1 MTRSLRTRTVAVTVL
16 IVLVVAAVMVALL
29 VAISRQRDAA
39 ESARHSQV
47 VISAATRTEAALLG
61 VQTTLRGY
69 LVSANPDLLAEYQK
83 VRPTL
88 PDAARDL
95 QNLVADNPQQ
105 LRRAQ
110 GVRDDSVSY
119 VENYSDPVIAT
130 TQADG
135 VAAGRSQARDLQGG
149 TRATSLQQRIN
160 GLLKAE
166 DVLSTARSTAA
177 ENASDRAILVAVL
190 GLLGCML
197 LLAGAIGYVGRAVI
211 APIRRL
217 AGAADRVRQGDLHVE
232 VPVSRQDEIGQL
244 GESFNA
250 MARSLEQSR
259 GELESQNAELEM
271 QAIELEERQAD
282 LTDAN
287 HEVRAQR
294 DELERTAAQLAEEK
308 RRAELYGE
316 FADRLAAEGSSEKL
330 ARIAL
335 IRLAEAAGADVGVLY
350 VSTWREEGRWVRGAV
365 HGLDPASLPD
375 TMLIGGEGAAA
386 RAVARDGIVHV
397 GQQSAGL
404 RVRTLAGEAPVRWEL
419 HVALRHGD
427 RAIGVATLGA
437 VSDAAFDAAEVPS
450 LRRLAGQAAVA
461 LAEAS
466 AYEQRRWLAQ
476 VNSVV
481 LDSVREGIALV
492 GLDHELVFANTAME
506 TLAGRLA
513 MPISQAIGARGAD
526 LETAAVDADAYF
538 EQWEVI
544 LADDEEPTMDEL
556 EIADPPL
563 VLERYS
569 APVDDLDGHR
579 IGRLVVLR
587 DITRER
593 QAERLKSD
601 LMATV
606 SHELR
611 TPLASVLGYAELLRT
626 RELSP
631 AMREEILGTVHTEAK
646 RLSALIDDFL
656 DLQTIEQDR
665 LVLARE
671 PFSID
676 ELLAEQV
683 RTFSGQ
689 SSVHVVEL
697 VSAPDGARAVGD
709 RARVAQVVANL
720 LSNAIKY
727 SPSGGD
733 VRVSVERQ
741 GFSEVLVSVADQGVG
756 IPAAEQAHVFE
767 KFFRVQRTD
776 LRVGG
781 TGLGLALSHE
791 IVIAHGGRMGFESV
805 EGQGSR
811 FWFTLP
817 ST

>member
-1 MTRSLRTRTVAVTVL
+1 MTRGLRNRTIAATIL
-16 IVLVVAAVMVALL
+16 IVLVVAGVMVALL
-29 VAISRQRDAA
+29 VAISRQRDSA
-39 ESARHSQV
+39 EAARHSQV
-47 VISAATRTEAALLG
+47 VISAATRTETALLA

-69 LVSANPDLLAEYQK
+69 VVSANADLLPDYQR
-83 VRPTL
+83 VRATL
-88 PDAARDL
+88 PDAARAL
-95 QNLVADNPQQ
+95 QSLVSDNQAQ

-110 GVRDDSVSY
+110 GIDDEAVSY
-119 VENYSDPVIAT
+119 VDDYSDPVFSAT
-130 TQADG
+130 RTRG
-135 VAAGRSQARDLQGG
+135 VQAGRALARDLQGG
-149 TRATSLQQRIN
+149 ARATALQARIA

-166 DVLSTARSTAA
+166 DALSGARQDVA
-177 ENASDRAILVAVL
+177 EDASRRAILVAVV
-190 GLLGCML
+190 GLAGCML
-197 LLAGAIGYVGRAVI
+197 LLALATGYIGRAVI
-211 APIRRL
+211 APVRRL
-217 AGAADRVRQGDLHVE
+217 AVAADRVKQGDLQVE
-232 VPVSRQDEIGQL
+232 VPVGRRDEIGQL

-250 MARSLEQSR
+250 MARSLEHSR
-259 GELESQNAELEM
+259 DELESQNAELEM

-287 HEVRAQR
+287 QEVRAQR
-294 DELERTAAQLAEEK
+294 DELERTAGQLADEK
-308 RRAELYGE
+308 RRAELYGD
-316 FADRLAAEGSSEKL
+316 FADRLAAEGNSEKL
-330 ARIAL
+330 ARIVL

-350 VSTWREEGRWVRGAV
+350 AATWRDEGRWSRAAV
-365 HGLDPASLPD
+365 HGLDPAALAE
-375 TMLIGGEGAAA
+375 TTLVGGEGAAA
-386 RAVARDGIVHV
+386 RAVARDGVVHV
-397 GQQSAGL
+397 GQRSAGL
-404 RVRTLAGEAPVRWEL
+404 RVRTLAGEVPVRWEL

-427 RAIGVATLGA
+427 RAIGVVTLGS
-437 VSDAAFDAAEVPS
+437 VSDASFDPAEVPS
-450 LRRLAGQAAVA
+450 LRRLANQAAVA

-513 MPISQAIGARGAD
+513 IPISQAIGARGAD
-526 LETAAVDADAYF
+526 LATAAVDADAYF
-538 EQWEVI
+538 EQWETI
-544 LADDEEPTMDEL
+544 LAGDEEPTTDEV
-556 EIADPPL
+556 EVADPPL
-563 VLERYS
+563 VMERYT
-569 APVDDLDGHR
+569 APVDDLDGQR

-626 RELSP
+626 RELPP
-631 AMREEILGTVHTEAK
+631 AIREEILGTVHTEAK

-671 PFSID
+671 PFLVD

-689 SSVHVVEL
+689 SSLHAVEL
-697 VSAPDGARAVGD
+697 ASVPDGARAVGD
-709 RARVAQVVANL
+709 RARIAQVVANL

-727 SPSGGD
+727 SPEGGD
-733 VRVSVERQ
+733 VRVEVER
-741 GFSEVLVSVADQGVG
+741 GVGEVLVAVSDQGVG
-756 IPAAEQAHVFE
+756 IPVAEQSHVFE
-767 KFFRVQRTD
+767 KFFRVQRSD

-791 IVIAHGGRMGFESV
+791 IVVAHGGRMGFESL

-817 ST
+817 SA

>member
-1 MTRSLRTRTVAVTVL
+1 LTRSLRTRTAVGAAL
-16 IVLVVAAVMVALL
+16 IVLVVAGVMVALL
-29 VAISRQRDAA
+29 VAIARQRDSA

-47 VISAATRTEAALLG
+47 VIASANLTEKSLLA

-69 LVSANPDLLAEYQK
+69 LVSASQDILASYQG
-83 VRPTL
+83 VRAQL
-88 PDAARDL
+88 PDAARQL
-95 QNLVADNPQQ
+95 QNLVSDNPDQ

-110 GVRDDSVSY
+110 GIRDDAVAY
-119 VENYSDPVIAT
+119 VESYSDPAMT
-130 TQADG
+130 TARERG
-135 VAAGRSQARDLQGG
+135 VSAGREFARIQRGAARATELQG
-149 TRATSLQQRIN
+149 RIA
-160 GLLKAE
+160 GLLRAE
-166 DVLSTARSTAA
+166 DALSTSRQRTA
-177 ENASDRAILVAVL
+177 ESASSLAVLVAVL
-190 GLLGCML
+190 GLAGCIVV
-197 LLAGAIGYVGRAVI
+197 LALAALYVGRAVVT
-211 APIRRL
+211 PVRRL
-217 AGAADRVRQGDLHVE
+217 AGAADRMRHGDLHVE
-232 VPVSRQDEIGQL
+232 VPVVRHDEVGRL
-244 GESFNA
+244 AESFNA

-294 DELERTAAQLAEEK
+294 DELERTAAQLADEK

-316 FADRLAAEGSSEKL
+316 FADRLAAEGSSEAL

-335 IRLAEAAGADVGVLY
+335 VRLAEAAGADVGVLY
-350 VSTWREEGRWVRGAV
+350 AATWRDEGRWARAAV
-365 HGLDPASLPD
+365 HGLDPAQLPES
-375 TMLIGGEGAAA
+375 TLVGGEGAAA
-386 RAVARDGIVHV
+386 QAVARDGVVHV
-397 GQQSAGL
+397 GHERAGL
-404 RVRTLAGEAPVRWEL
+404 HVRTLAGDAPVRWEL
-419 HVALRHGD
+419 HVALRHGE

-437 VSDAAFDAAEVPS
+437 VTDARFDPTDAPS
-450 LRRLAGQAAVA
+450 LRRLSGQAAVA

-476 VNSVV
+476 INSVV

-506 TLAGRLA
+506 SLAGRLA

-526 LETAAVDADAYF
+526 LDTARVDPEAYF
-538 EQWEVI
+538 EQWEDI
-544 LADDEEPTMDEL
+544 LADSDEPTTDEL

-563 VLERYS
+563 VLERYT

-626 RELSP
+626 REIAP

-671 PFSID
+671 PFAIHD
-676 ELLAEQV
+676 LLAEQV

-689 SSVHVVEL
+689 SEAHVVQL
-697 VSAPDGARAVGD
+697 VSVPDGAAAVGD
-709 RARVAQVVANL
+709 RARIAQVIANL

-727 SPSGGD
+727 SPEGGAVRAEVERVD
-733 VRVSVERQ
+733 GEVRVA
-741 GFSEVLVSVADQGVG
+741 VSDQGVG
-756 IPAAEQAHVFE
+756 IPAAEQSHVFE

-791 IVIAHGGRMGFESV
+791 IVVAHGGRMGFESV

>member
-1 MTRSLRTRTVAVTVL
+1 LTRSLRNRTLGVTIV

-29 VAISRQRDAA
+29 VAISRQRDSA
-39 ESARHSQV
+39 ESARRSQV
-47 VISAATRTEAALLG
+47 VISSGTRAEAALLG
-61 VQTTLRGY
+61 VQTTVRGY
-69 LVSANPDLLAEYQK
+69 LVSANGDLLADYRK

-88 PDAARDL
+88 PDATRRL
-95 QNLVADNPQQ
+95 QNLVSDNPGQ

-110 GVRDDSVSY
+110 GIRDDAVGY
-119 VENYSDPVIAT
+119 VENYADPVIAAT
-130 TQADG
+130 RERGSD
-135 VAAGRSQARDLQGG
+135 AGRALARQLQGSA
-149 TRATSLQQRIN
+149 RATSLQQRID

-166 DVLSTARSTAA
+166 DVLSSARQDAA
-177 ENASDRAILVAVL
+177 ESASDRAILVAVL
-190 GLLGCML
+190 GLAACLLVLG
-197 LLAGAIGYVGRAVI
+197 LATGYIGRAVI
-211 APIRRL
+211 APVRRL

-232 VPVSRQDEIGQL
+232 VPVGRRDEIGQL
-244 GESFNA
+244 GEAFNA

-294 DELERTAAQLAEEK
+294 DELERTAAQLADEK
-308 RRAELYGE
+308 RRAEVYSE
-316 FADRLAAEGSSEKL
+316 FADRLAAEGSSDKL

-335 IRLAEAAGADVGVLY
+335 IRLAEAAGADVGVMY
-350 VSTWREEGRWVRGAV
+350 AATWRDEDRWVRAAV
-365 HGLDPASLPD
+365 HGLDPAGVPD
-375 TMLIGGEGAAA
+375 TMLAGGEGAAA

-397 GQQSAGL
+397 GQQGAGL
-404 RVRTLAGEAPVRWEL
+404 RVRTLAGEVPVRWEL
-419 HVALRHGD
+419 HVALRHGE
-427 RAIGVATLGA
+427 RAIGVASLGA
-437 VSDAAFDAAEVPS
+437 VSDATFDASEAAS
-450 LRRLAGQAAVA
+450 LRRLASQAAVA

-513 MPISQAIGARGAD
+513 LPIPQAIGARGAN
-526 LETAAVDADAYF
+526 LATAAVDAEAYF
-538 EQWEVI
+538 EQWETI

-569 APVDDLDGHR
+569 APVDDLDGRR

-671 PFSID
+671 PFSVD

-683 RTFSGQ
+683 RTFAGQ
-689 SSVHVVEL
+689 SVAHVVEL
-697 VSAPDGARAVGD
+697 ASVPDGARAMGD

-727 SPSGGD
+727 SPSGGA
-733 VRVSVERQ
+733 VRVGVER
-741 GFSEVLVSVADQGVG
+741 GSSEVLVSVSDQGVG
-756 IPAAEQAHVFE
+756 IPVAEQSHVFE
-767 KFFRVQRTD
+767 KFFRVQRSD
-776 LRVGG
+776 LRVRG

-791 IVIAHGGRMGFESV
+791 IVVAHGGRMGFESV

-817 ST
+817 AP

>member
-1 MTRSLRTRTVAVTVL
+1 LSTW
-16 IVLVVAAVMVALL
+16 
-29 VAISRQRDAA
+29 RQSAA
-39 ESARHSQV
+39 ESAS
-47 VISAATRTEAALLG
+47 
-61 VQTTLRGY
+61 
-69 LVSANPDLLAEYQK
+69 
-83 VRPTL
+83 
-88 PDAARDL
+88 
-95 QNLVADNPQQ
+95 
-105 LRRAQ
+105 RRA
-110 GVRDDSVSY
+110 V
-119 VENYSDPVIAT
+119 
-130 TQADG
+130 
-135 VAAGRSQARDLQGG
+135 
-149 TRATSLQQRIN
+149 
-160 GLLKAE
+160 
-166 DVLSTARSTAA
+166 
-177 ENASDRAILVAVL
+177 LVAVI
-190 GLLGCML
+190 G
-197 LLAGAIGYVGRAVI
+197 LAGCIVVLALGGLYVGRAVVT
-211 APIRRL
+211 PVRRL
-217 AGAADRVRQGDLHVE
+217 AGAADRMRRGDLHVE
-232 VPVSRQDEIGQL
+232 VPVARQDEVGRL
-244 GESFNA
+244 AGSFNA

-294 DELERTAAQLAEEK
+294 DELERTAAQLADEK

-316 FADRLAAEGSSEKL
+316 FADRLAAEGSSEAL

-335 IRLAEAAGADVGVLY
+335 VRLAHAAGADVGVLY
-350 VSTWREEGRWVRGAV
+350 AARWREESRWARMAV
-365 HGLDPASLPD
+365 HGLDPAALPES
-375 TMLIGGEGAAA
+375 TLVGGEGAAA
-386 RAVARDGIVHV
+386 QAVARDGVV
-397 GQQSAGL
+397 FVAQERAGL
-404 RVRTLAGEAPVRWEL
+404 HVRTLAGDAPVRWEL
-419 HVALRHGD
+419 HVALRHGE

-437 VSDAAFDAAEVPS
+437 ITDATFDPTEASS
-450 LRRLAGQAAVA
+450 LRRLSGQAAVA

-476 VNSVV
+476 INSVV

-506 TLAGRLA
+506 ALAGQLA

-526 LETAAVDADAYF
+526 LDTARVDPEAYF
-538 EQWEVI
+538 GQWEDI
-544 LADDEEPTMDEL
+544 LADSDDPTTDEL
-556 EIADPPL
+556 EVSDRPM

-569 APVDDLDGHR
+569 AAVDDLDGRR

-626 RELSP
+626 RELTP
-631 AMREEILGTVHTEAK
+631 QMREEILGTVHAEAK
-646 RLSALIDDFL
+646 RLSVLIDDFL
-656 DLQTIEQDR
+656 DLQTIEQER

-671 PFSID
+671 PFAIHD
-676 ELLAEQV
+676 LLAEQV

-689 SSVHVVEL
+689 SAAHVVEL
-697 VSAPDGARAVGD
+697 VSAPDGATAVGD
-709 RARVAQVVANL
+709 RPRIAQVVANL

-727 SPSGGD
+727 SPDGGA
-733 VRVSVERQ
+733 VRAEVERRA
-741 GFSEVLVSVADQGVG
+741 GEVLVAVSDQGVG
-756 IPAAEQAHVFE
+756 IPAAEQSHVFE
-767 KFFRVQRTD
+767 KFFRVQRSD

-791 IVIAHGGRMGFESV
+791 IVVAHGGRMGFESV

-817 ST
+817 SR

>member
-1 MTRSLRTRTVAVTVL
+1 MTRSLRNRTIAATIL
-16 IVLVVAAVMVALL
+16 IVLVVAGVMVALL
-29 VAISRQRDAA
+29 VAISRQRDSA

-47 VISAATRTEAALLG
+47 VISAGTRSEASLLG

-69 LVSANPDLLAEYQK
+69 LVSANPDLLTEYRK
-83 VRPTL
+83 VRSML
-88 PDAARDL
+88 PDGAREL
-95 QNLVADNPQQ
+95 QNLVSDNPDQ

-110 GVRDDSVSY
+110 GIRDDAVSY
-119 VENYSDPVIAT
+119 VDNYADPVTAAT
-130 TQADG
+130 QERGT
-135 VAAGRSQARDLQGG
+135 AAGRELARRLHGG
-149 TRATSLQQRIN
+149 ARATSLQQRIN

-166 DVLSTARSTAA
+166 DALSTARQRAA
-177 ENASDRAILVAVL
+177 EDASDRAILIAVL
-190 GLLGCML
+190 GLAGCML
-197 LLAGAIGYVGRAVI
+197 LLAIATGYIGRAVI
-211 APIRRL
+211 APVHRI
-217 AGAADRVRQGDLHVE
+217 AAAADRVRQGDLHVE
-232 VPVSRQDEIGQL
+232 VPVTRQDEVGQL
-244 GESFNA
+244 GDAFNA

-294 DELERTAAQLAEEK
+294 DELERTAGQLAEEK

-350 VSTWREEGRWVRGAV
+350 TGTWREEGRWVRTAV
-365 HGLDPASLPD
+365 HGLDPATLPD

-386 RAVARDGIVHV
+386 RAVARDGIVYV
-397 GQQSAGL
+397 DQQSSGL
-404 RVRTLAGEAPVRWEL
+404 RVRTLAGDAPVRWEL

-437 VSDAAFDAAEVPS
+437 VSDAAFDAAEVAS

-476 VNSVV
+476 VNRVV

-526 LETAAVDADAYF
+526 LATAAVDADAYF

-556 EIADPPL
+556 EVPDPPL

-626 RELSP
+626 RELSA

-646 RLSALIDDFL
+646 RLSSLIDDFL

-671 PFSID
+671 PFSVD

-689 SSVHVVEL
+689 SGSHVVEL
-697 VSAPDGARAVGD
+697 ASVPDGARALGD

-727 SPSGGD
+727 SPEGGA
-733 VRVSVERQ
+733 VRVSVQR
-741 GFSEVLVSVADQGVG
+741 GSSEVLVSVSDQGVG
-756 IPAAEQAHVFE
+756 IPVAEQSHVFK
-767 KFFRVQRTD
+767 KFFRVQRAD

-791 IVIAHGGRMGFESV
+791 IVVAHGGRMGFESV

-817 ST
+817 AP

>member
-1 MTRSLRTRTVAVTVL
+1 LTRSLRNRTLGVTIL
-16 IVLVVAAVMVALL
+16 IVLVVAAVMIALL
-29 VAISRQRDAA
+29 VAISRQRDSA

-47 VISAATRTEAALLG
+47 VISAGTRAEASLLG

-69 LVSANPDLLAEYQK
+69 LVNGSAELLADYQK
-83 VRPTL
+83 VRSTL
-88 PDAARDL
+88 PEAARRL
-95 QNLVADNPQQ
+95 QDLVADNPEQ

-110 GVRDDSVSY
+110 GIRDDSVSY
-119 VENYSDPVIAT
+119 VDNYADQVIGRTREDGSD
-130 TQADG
+130 
-135 VAAGRSQARDLQGG
+135 AGRSLARRLQGG
-149 TRATSLQQRIN
+149 ARATSLQQRIN

-166 DVLSTARSTAA
+166 DVLSSTRQDAA
-177 ENASDRAILVAVL
+177 ESASNRAILIAVL
-190 GLLGCML
+190 GMLACLLVLG
-197 LLAGAIGYVGRAVI
+197 LATGYVGRAVI
-211 APIRRL
+211 APVRRL
-217 AGAADRVRQGDLHVE
+217 AGAADRVRQGDLEVE
-232 VPVSRQDEIGQL
+232 VPVGRRDEIGQL
-244 GESFNA
+244 SESFNA

-259 GELESQNAELEM
+259 VELESQNAELEM

-294 DELERTAAQLAEEK
+294 DELERTASQLADEK
-308 RRAELYGE
+308 RRAEIYGD
-316 FADRLAAEGSSEKL
+316 FADRLAAEGSSDKL

-350 VSTWREEGRWVRGAV
+350 AATWRDEERWVRAAS
-365 HGLDPASLPD
+365 HGLDPAGLPD
-375 TMLIGGEGAAA
+375 TMLAGGEGAAA
-386 RAVARDGIVHV
+386 RAVMRDGIVHV
-397 GQQSAGL
+397 GQQGAGL
-404 RVRTLAGEAPVRWEL
+404 RVRTLAGEVPVRWEL

-427 RAIGVATLGA
+427 RAIGVASLGA
-437 VSDAAFDAAEVPS
+437 VSDAAFEVSEVSS

-506 TLAGRLA
+506 ALAGRLA
-513 MPISQAIGARGAD
+513 MPVSQAIGARGAD
-526 LETAAVDADAYF
+526 LATAAVDADAYF
-538 EQWEVI
+538 EQWETI
-544 LADDEEPTMDEL
+544 LAGDEEPATDEL

-563 VLERYS
+563 VLERYC
-569 APVDDLDGHR
+569 APVDDVNGQR

-626 RELSP
+626 RELS
-631 AMREEILGTVHTEAK
+631 ASMREEILGTVHTEAK

-665 LVLARE
+665 LVLTRE
-671 PFSID
+671 PFSVD

-689 SSVHVVEL
+689 SSSHVVEL
-697 VSAPDGARAVGD
+697 ASVPDGARAIGD

-727 SPSGGD
+727 SPGGGD
-733 VRVSVERQ
+733 VRVAVERASS
-741 GFSEVLVSVADQGVG
+741 SEVLIAVSDQGVG
-756 IPAAEQAHVFE
+756 IPAAEQSHVFE
-767 KFFRVQRTD
+767 KFFRVQRAD

-791 IVIAHGGRMGFESV
+791 IVVAHGGRMGFESV

-817 ST
+817 AP